1 MVYLI
6 YKLEDMPMRILI
18 KNASLVLEDRVE
30 RGDLLT
36 DGRQIV
42 QVGGI
47 IDAPADKVID
57 AAGCYVFPGFID
69 THTHFDLEVGATVT
83 ADDFV
88 SGTKAALAGGT
99 TTVLDFATQERGM
112 TLMEALHKWEKKAQ
126 NSSCNY
132 GFHMAM
138 SEWNEER
145 IAELPLMIE
154 YGVTSFKMYMV
165 YDNMRLS
172 DGVMYEAI
180 KHLAREDCVIGIHCE
195 NDDIIKARVRELK
208 AAGKT
213 ASRYH
218 AVSRP
223 NVVEAD
229 GVGRLM
235 DAAYLADG
243 PAWVV
248 HLSTKEGLAIAR
260 RARERGQEVYLE
272 SCPQYLV
279 LEEGMYDA
287 PDGAK
292 FVMSPPLRSRAD
304 QEALLK
310 AMGTGEID
318 WIGTDHCSFTMEQKA
333 AGKDDFSKTPNGGA
347 GVQNRAQIIYTRAVQ
362 GGYIDLV
369 QMGQLLSTRAAKL
382 FGMYPRKGTLQTGS
396 DADIVIFDPN
406 AHHTIHA
413 ATNLHNCDNSPF
425 EGYEAAGRTRDVILN
440 GTLVVEN
447 GRLVAEGKGEYV
459 HRDRCRRYRK

>member
-1 MVYLI
+1 
-6 YKLEDMPMRILI
+6 MRILI
-18 KNASLVLEDRVE
+18 KNAFLVLEDRVE
-30 RGDLLT
+30 QGDLLT
-36 DGRQIV
+36 DGRMIS
-42 QVGGI
+42 QVGGV
-47 IDAPADKVID
+47 IDETCDKVID
-57 AAGCYVFPGFID
+57 AKGCYVFPGFID
-69 THTHFDLEVGATVT
+69 THTHFDLEVGSTVT

-88 SGTKAALAGGT
+88 TGTKAAVVGGT

-112 TLMEALHKWEKKAQ
+112 TLMEAFQKWENKAK

-138 SEWNEER
+138 SEWNEAR
-145 IAELPLMIE
+145 IAEIPLMIE
-154 YGVTSFKMYMV
+154 NGVTSFKMYMV

-180 KHLAREDCVIGIHCE
+180 KYLAKEDCIIGIHCE
-195 NDDIIKARVRELK
+195 NDDILKARVRELK

-213 ASRYH
+213 GSRYH

-223 NVVEAD
+223 NIVEAD

-235 DAAYLADG
+235 DAAYLAGG

-279 LEEGMYDA
+279 LEESMYDA

-292 FVMSPPLRSRAD
+292 FIMSPPLRSKDD

-310 AMGTGEID
+310 AMAAGEID
-318 WIGTDHCSFTMEQKA
+318 WIGTDHCSFTMAQKA
-333 AGKDDFSKTPNGGA
+333 VGKDDFSKTPNGGA
-347 GVQNRAQIIYTRAVQ
+347 GVQNRAEIVYTRAVK
-362 GGYIDLV
+362 GGYLDIV
-369 QMGQLLSTRAAKL
+369 EMGQLLSIRAAKL
-382 FGMYPRKGTLQTGS
+382 FGLYPRKGALQAGS
-396 DADIVIFDPN
+396 DADIVIFDPD
-406 AHHTIHA
+406 APHAIHA
-413 ATNLHNCDNSPF
+413 ATNLHNCDNSPY
-425 EGYEAAGRTRDVILN
+425 EGYEAAGKARDVLLN
-440 GTLVVEN
+440 GQLVVEN
-447 GRLVAEGKGEYV
+447 GQLVAPGKGEYV
-459 HRDRCRRYRK
+459 HRDRCGRYRK

>member
-1 MVYLI
+1 
-6 YKLEDMPMRILI
+6 MRILI
-18 KNASLVLEDRVE
+18 KNASLVFEDRVE
-30 RGDLLT
+30 KGDLLT
-36 DGRQIV
+36 DGRRIV
-42 QVGGI
+42 QAGGVV
-47 IDAPADKVID
+47 DEPAEKVID
-57 AAGCYVFPGFID
+57 AEGCYVFPGFID
-69 THTHFDLEVGATVT
+69 THTHFDLEVGNTVT

-88 SGTKAALAGGT
+88 TGTKAAVVGGT

-112 TLMEALHKWEKKAQ
+112 TMMEAYRKWERKAQ

-132 GFHMAM
+132 GFHMAV
-138 SEWNEER
+138 SEWNVDR
-145 IAELPLMIE
+145 IAEIPLMIE
-154 YGVTSFKMYMV
+154 NGVTSFKMYMV

-180 KHLAREDCVIGIHCE
+180 KRLAGEDCIIGIHCE
-195 NDDIIKARVRELK
+195 NDDIIKARILELK

-235 DAAYLADG
+235 DAAYLAGG

-279 LEEGMYDA
+279 LEESMYDA

-292 FVMSPPLRSRAD
+292 YVMSPPLRSKAD
-304 QEALLK
+304 QEALLN
-310 AMGTGEID
+310 AMGSREID
-318 WIGTDHCSFTMEQKA
+318 WIGTDHCSFTMAQKA

-347 GVQNRAQIIYTRAVQ
+347 GVQNRAEIVYTRAVQ
-362 GGYIDLV
+362 GGYIDMIA
-369 QMGQLLSTRAAKL
+369 MGQLLSTRAAKL
-382 FGMYPRKGTLQTGS
+382 FGMYPKKGTLQAGS
-396 DADIVIFDPN
+396 DADIVIFDPD
-406 AHHTIHA
+406 APHTIHA
-413 ATNLHNCDNSPF
+413 AANLHNCDNSPY
-425 EGYEAAGRTRDVILN
+425 EGYEAAGKTRDVILN
-440 GTLVVEN
+440 GELVVEN
-447 GRLVAEGKGEYV
+447 GKLVLPGQGQYV
-459 HRDRCRRYRK
+459 HRDRCGRYRK

>member
-1 MVYLI
+1 
-6 YKLEDMPMRILI
+6 MRILI
-18 KNASLVLEDRVE
+18 KNASLVFEDRVE
-30 RGDLLT
+30 KGDLLT
-36 DGRQIV
+36 DGRIIAQA
-42 QVGGI
+42 GGFI
-47 IDAPADKVID
+47 DEPCDTMIDAQ
-57 AAGCYVFPGFID
+57 GCYVFPGFID
-69 THTHFDLEVGATVT
+69 THTHFDLEVGSTVT

-88 SGTKAALAGGT
+88 TGTRAAVAGGT

-112 TLMEALHKWEKKAQ
+112 TLMEAFHKWENKAK

-138 SEWNEER
+138 SEWNEAR
-145 IAELPLMIE
+145 IAEIPLMIE
-154 YGVTSFKMYMV
+154 NGVTSFKMYMV

-180 KHLAREDCVIGIHCE
+180 KHLAKEDCIIGIHCE
-195 NDDIIKARVRELK
+195 NDDIIKARIGELK
-208 AAGKT
+208 AAGET

-223 NVVEAD
+223 NIVEAD

-235 DAAYLADG
+235 DAACLAGG

-279 LEEGMYDA
+279 LEESMYDA

-292 FVMSPPLRSRAD
+292 YVMSPPLRSKAD
-304 QEALLK
+304 QEALLQ

-318 WIGTDHCSFTMEQKA
+318 WIGTDHCSFTMAQKA
-333 AGKDDFSKTPNGGA
+333 AGREDFSKTPNGGA
-347 GVQNRAQIIYTRAVQ
+347 GVQNRAEIIYTRAVL

-382 FGMYPRKGTLQTGS
+382 FGMYPRKGALQPGS
-396 DADIVIFDPN
+396 DADVVIFDPN
-406 AHHTIHA
+406 APHVIHA
-413 ATNLHNCDNSPF
+413 ADNLHNCDNSPY
-425 EGYEAAGRTRDVILN
+425 EGYEAAGKTRDVILN
-440 GTLVVEN
+440 GALVVKD
-447 GRLVAEGKGEYV
+447 GRLVATGLGEYV
-459 HRDRCRRYRK
+459 HRDRCGRYRK

>member
-1 MVYLI
+1 
-6 YKLEDMPMRILI
+6 MRILI
-18 KNASLVLEDRVE
+18 RNASLVLEDRVE
-30 RGDLLT
+30 KGDLLT
-36 DGRQIV
+36 EGRRIV
-42 QVGGI
+42 QVGGS
-47 IDAPADKVID
+47 IDTDADKVID
-57 AAGCYVFPGFID
+57 AEGCYVFPGFID
-69 THTHFDLEVGATVT
+69 THTHFDLEVGSTVT

-88 SGTKAALAGGT
+88 TGTRAAVVGGT

-112 TLMEALHKWEKKAQ
+112 TMMEAFRKWENKAQ

-132 GFHMAM
+132 GFHMAV
-138 SEWNEER
+138 SEWNEDR
-145 IAELPLMIE
+145 LAEIPLMIE
-154 YGVTSFKMYMV
+154 NGVTSFKMYMV

-172 DGVMYEAI
+172 DGVIYEAT
-180 KHLAREDCVIGIHCE
+180 KRLAQEDCIIGVHCE

-235 DAAYLADG
+235 DAAYLAGG

-279 LEEGMYDA
+279 LEERMYDA

-292 FVMSPPLRSRAD
+292 FVMSPPLRSKAD
-304 QEALLK
+304 QEALLS

-318 WIGTDHCSFTMEQKA
+318 WIGTDHCSFTMAQKA

-347 GVQNRAQIIYTRAVQ
+347 GVQNRAEIIYTRAVK
-362 GGYIDLV
+362 GGYIDMAA
-369 QMGQLLSTRAAKL
+369 MGQLLSTRAAKL
-382 FGMYPRKGTLQTGS
+382 FGMYPRKGTLRAGS
-396 DADIVIFDPN
+396 DADVVIFDPK
-406 AHHTIHA
+406 APHTIHA
-413 ATNLHNCDNSPF
+413 ATNLHNCDNSPY
-425 EGYEAAGRTRDVILN
+425 EEYEADGMTRDVILN
-440 GTLVVEN
+440 GSLVVEN
-447 GRLVAEGKGEYV
+447 GQLVDPGRGEYV
-459 HRDRCRRYRK
+459 HRDRCGRYRK

>member
-1 MVYLI
+1 
-6 YKLEDMPMRILI
+6 MRILI
-18 KNASLVLEDRVE
+18 KNASLVFEDRVE
-30 RGDLLT
+30 KGDLLT
-36 DGRQIV
+36 EGQRIV
-42 QVGGI
+42 QVGGN
-47 IDAPADKVID
+47 IDAPADQVID
-57 AAGCYVFPGFID
+57 GSGCFVFPGFID
-69 THTHFDLEVGATVT
+69 THTHFDLEVGSTVT

-88 SGTKAALAGGT
+88 SGTKAAVVGGT

-112 TLMEALHKWEKKAQ
+112 TMMDAFQKWSKKAEG
-126 NSSCNY
+126 SSCHY
-132 GFHMAM
+132 GFHMAV
-138 SEWNEER
+138 SEWNADR
-145 IAELPLMIE
+145 IAEIPRMIE
-154 YGVTSFKMYMV
+154 NGVTSFKMYMV
-165 YDNMRLS
+165 YDNMRVS
-172 DGVMYEAI
+172 DGQIYEAI
-180 KHLAREDCVIGIHCE
+180 QRLAKEDCIIGIHCE

-213 ASRYH
+213 SSRYH

-235 DAAYLADG
+235 DAAYLAKG

-279 LEEGMYDA
+279 LEESMYDE

-292 FVMSPPLRSRAD
+292 FVMSPPLRSKAD

-310 AMGTGEID
+310 AMATGEID
-318 WIGTDHCSFTMEQKA
+318 WIGTDHCSFTMAQKA

-347 GVQNRAQIIYTRAVQ
+347 GVQNRAEIVYTRAVK
-362 GGYIDLV
+362 GGFIDMV
-369 QMGQLLSTRAAKL
+369 AMGQLLSTRAAKL
-382 FGMYPRKGTLQTGS
+382 FGMYPRKGVLQAGS

-406 AHHTIHA
+406 APHTIHM
-413 ATNLHNCDNSPF
+413 ATNLHACDNSPY
-425 EGYEAAGRTRDVILN
+425 EGYEAAGMARDVILN
-440 GTLVVEN
+440 GELVVEN
-447 GRLVAEGKGEYV
+447 GKLIAAGRGEYV
-459 HRDRCRRYRK
+459 RRDRCGRYRK

>member
-1 MVYLI
+1 
-6 YKLEDMPMRILI
+6 MRILI

-30 RGDLLT
+30 LGDLIT
-36 DGRQIV
+36 DGRHIA
-42 QVGGI
+42 QVGGT
-47 IDAPADKVID
+47 IDAPADRVID

-69 THTHFDLEVGATVT
+69 THTHFDLEVGTTVT
-83 ADDFV
+83 ADDFTT
-88 SGTKAALAGGT
+88 GTRAAVVGGT

-112 TLMEALHKWEKKAQ
+112 TLMEAFYKWENKAK

-138 SEWNEER
+138 SEWNEAR

-154 YGVTSFKMYMV
+154 NGVTSFKMYMV

-172 DGVMYEAI
+172 DGIMYEAM
-180 KHLAREDCVIGIHCE
+180 KYLAKEDCIIGIHCE

-208 AAGKT
+208 AVGKT
-213 ASRYH
+213 APRYH

-229 GVGRLM
+229 GVARLM
-235 DAAYLADG
+235 DAAYLG
-243 PAWVV
+243 GSPVWVV

-260 RARERGQEVYLE
+260 QARERGQEVYLE
-272 SCPQYLV
+272 SCPQYMV
-279 LEEGMYDA
+279 LEESMYDA

-292 FVMSPPLRSRAD
+292 LVMSPPLRSKAD
-304 QEALLK
+304 QEALLE

-318 WIGTDHCSFTMEQKA
+318 WIGTDHCSFTMAQKA
-333 AGKDDFSKTPNGGA
+333 AGKNDFSKTPNGGA
-347 GVQNRAQIIYTRAVQ
+347 GVQNRAEIVYTRAVQ
-362 GGYIDLV
+362 GGYIDAV
-369 QMGQLLSTRAAKL
+369 KMGQLLSTRAAKL
-382 FGMYPRKGTLQTGS
+382 FGMYPRKGALQPGS

-406 AHHTIHA
+406 APHVIHA
-413 ATNLHNCDNSPF
+413 ATNLHNCDNSPY

-440 GTLVVEN
+440 GELVVEN
-447 GRLVAEGKGEYV
+447 GLLVASGKGEYV
-459 HRDRCRRYRK
+459 HRDRCGRYRK

>member
-1 MVYLI
+1 
-6 YKLEDMPMRILI
+6 MRILI
-18 KNASLVLEDRVE
+18 KNAFLVLEDRVE
-30 RGDLLT
+30 KGDLLT
-36 DGRQIV
+36 DGKRIA
-42 QVGGI
+42 QVGGR
-47 IDAPADKVID
+47 IDVPADKVIEAD
-57 AAGCYVFPGFID
+57 GCYVFPGFID
-69 THTHFDLEVGATVT
+69 THTHFDLEVGSTVT

-88 SGTKAALAGGT
+88 SGTRAALVGGT

-112 TLMEALHKWEKKAQ
+112 TMMDAFQKWQKKAVG
-126 NSSCNY
+126 SSCHY
-132 GFHMAM
+132 GFHMAV
-138 SEWNEER
+138 SEWNEDR
-145 IAELPLMIE
+145 IAEIPAMIE
-154 YGVTSFKMYMV
+154 NGVTSFKMYMV

-172 DGVMYEAI
+172 DGQIYEAI
-180 KHLAREDCVIGIHCE
+180 QRLAKEDCIIGIHCE
-195 NDDIIKARVRELK
+195 NDDIIKARVKELK

-235 DAAYLADG
+235 DAAYLAGG

-279 LEEGMYDA
+279 LEEKMYDE

-292 FVMSPPLRSRAD
+292 FVMSPPLRSKDD
-304 QEALLK
+304 QEALLG

-318 WIGTDHCSFTMEQKA
+318 WIGTDHCSFTMAQKA

-347 GVQNRAQIIYTRAVQ
+347 GVQNRAEIVYTRAVK
-362 GGYIDLV
+362 GGYIDMV
-369 QMGQLLSTRAAKL
+369 SMGQLLSTRAARL
-382 FGMYPRKGTLQTGS
+382 FGMYPNKGTLKAGS
-396 DADIVIFDPN
+396 DADIAIFDPN
-406 AHHTIHA
+406 APHIIHA
-413 ATNLHNCDNSPF
+413 ETNLHACDNSPY
-425 EGYEAAGRTRDVILN
+425 EGYAAAGRARDVILS
-440 GTLVVEN
+440 GTPVVEN
-447 GRLVAEGKGEYV
+447 GRLIVEGLGEYV
-459 HRDRCRRYRK
+459 HRDRCGRYRK

>member
-1 MVYLI
+1 
-6 YKLEDMPMRILI
+6 MRILI
-18 KNASLVLEDRVE
+18 KNAFLIFEDRME
-30 RGDLLT
+30 KGDLLT
-36 DGRQIV
+36 DGSIIA
-42 QVGGI
+42 QVGGT
-47 IDAPADKVID
+47 IDAACDKVID
-57 AAGCYVFPGFID
+57 GTGCCVFPGFID
-69 THTHFDLEVGATVT
+69 THTHFDLEVGSTVT

-88 SGTKAALAGGT
+88 TGTRAALVGGT

-112 TLMEALHKWEKKAQ
+112 TMMDAFRKWSKKAKD
-126 NSSCNY
+126 SSCNY
-132 GFHMAM
+132 GFHMAV

-145 IAELPLMIE
+145 IAEIPLMME
-154 YGVTSFKMYMV
+154 NGVTSFKMYMV
-165 YDNMRLS
+165 YDNMRVS
-172 DGVMYEAI
+172 DGQIYEAI
-180 KHLAREDCVIGIHCE
+180 RRLAREDCIIGIHCE
-195 NDDIIKARVRELK
+195 NDDIIKSRVKELK

-213 ASRYH
+213 ASRFH

-235 DAAYLADG
+235 DAAYLAGG

-279 LEEGMYDA
+279 LEESMYDA

-304 QEALLK
+304 QEALLN

-318 WIGTDHCSFTMEQKA
+318 WIGTDHCSFTMAQKA

-347 GVQNRAQIIYTRAVQ
+347 GVQNRAEIIYTRAVR
-362 GGYIDLV
+362 GGYIDMIA
-369 QMGQLLSTRAAKL
+369 MGQLLSTRAARL
-382 FGMYPRKGTLQTGS
+382 FGMYPRKGVLQAGS
-396 DADIVIFDPN
+396 DADIVVFDPN
-406 AHHTIHA
+406 APHAIHA
-413 ATNLHNCDNSPF
+413 AANLHNCDNSPY
-425 EGYEAAGRTRDVILN
+425 EGYEAAGMTRDVILN
-440 GTLVVEN
+440 GTLVVE
-447 GRLVAEGKGEYV
+447 GGKLVAAGKGKYV
-459 HRDRCRRYRK
+459 HRDRCGRYRK

>member
-1 MVYLI
+1 MNMQQEGI
-6 YKLEDMPMRILI
+6 DMRILI
-18 KNASLVLEDRVE
+18 KNASLVFEDRVE
-30 RGDLLT
+30 KGDLLT
-36 DGRQIV
+36 EGQRIV
-42 QVGGI
+42 QVGGN
-47 IDAPADKVID
+47 IDAPADQVID
-57 AAGCYVFPGFID
+57 GSGCFVFPGFID
-69 THTHFDLEVGATVT
+69 THTHFDLEVGSTVT

-88 SGTKAALAGGT
+88 SGTKAAVVGGT

-112 TLMEALHKWEKKAQ
+112 TMMDAFQKWSKKAEG
-126 NSSCNY
+126 SSCHY
-132 GFHMAM
+132 GFHMAV
-138 SEWNEER
+138 SEWNEDR
-145 IAELPLMIE
+145 IAEIPRMIE
-154 YGVTSFKMYMV
+154 NGVTSFKMYMV
-165 YDNMRLS
+165 YDNMRVS
-172 DGVMYEAI
+172 DGQIYEAI
-180 KHLAREDCVIGIHCE
+180 QRLAKEDCIIGIHCE

-213 ASRYH
+213 SSRYH

-235 DAAYLADG
+235 DAAYLAKG

-279 LEEGMYDA
+279 LEESMYDE

-292 FVMSPPLRSRAD
+292 FVMSPPLRSKAD

-310 AMGTGEID
+310 AMATGEID
-318 WIGTDHCSFTMEQKA
+318 WIGTDHCSFTMAQKA

-347 GVQNRAQIIYTRAVQ
+347 GVQNRAEIVYTRAVK
-362 GGYIDLV
+362 GGYIDMV
-369 QMGQLLSTRAAKL
+369 AMGQLLSTRAAKL
-382 FGMYPRKGTLQTGS
+382 FGMYPRKGVLQAGS

-406 AHHTIHA
+406 APHTIHE
-413 ATNLHNCDNSPF
+413 ATNLHACDNSPY
-425 EGYEAAGRTRDVILN
+425 EGYAAAGMARDVILN
-440 GTLVVEN
+440 GELVVAKGKLIAA
-447 GRLVAEGKGEYV
+447 GRGEYV
-459 HRDRCRRYRK
+459 RRDRCGRYRK

>member
-1 MVYLI
+1 
-6 YKLEDMPMRILI
+6 MRILI
-18 KNASLVLEDRVE
+18 KNAFLVLEDRVE
-30 RGDLLT
+30 QGDLLT
-36 DGRQIV
+36 DGRMIS
-42 QVGGI
+42 QVGGV
-47 IDAPADKVID
+47 IDETCDKVID
-57 AAGCYVFPGFID
+57 AKGCYVFPGFID
-69 THTHFDLEVGATVT
+69 THTHFDLEVGSTVT

-88 SGTKAALAGGT
+88 TGTKAAVVGGT

-112 TLMEALHKWEKKAQ
+112 TLMEAFQKWENKAK

-138 SEWNEER
+138 SEWNEAR
-145 IAELPLMIE
+145 IAEIPLMIE
-154 YGVTSFKMYMV
+154 NGVTSFKMYMV

-180 KHLAREDCVIGIHCE
+180 KYLAKEDCIIGIHCE
-195 NDDIIKARVRELK
+195 NDDILKARVRELK

-213 ASRYH
+213 GSRYH

-223 NVVEAD
+223 NIVEAD

-235 DAAYLADG
+235 DAAYLAGG

-279 LEEGMYDA
+279 LEENMYDA

-292 FVMSPPLRSRAD
+292 FVMSPPLRSKAD

-310 AMGTGEID
+310 AMAAGEID
-318 WIGTDHCSFTMEQKA
+318 WIGTDHCSFTMAQKA

-347 GVQNRAQIIYTRAVQ
+347 GVQNRAEIVYTRAVK
-362 GGYIDLV
+362 GGYLDMV
-369 QMGQLLSTRAAKL
+369 EMGQLLSTRAAKL
-382 FGMYPRKGTLQTGS
+382 FGMYPRKGALQAGS
-396 DADIVIFDPN
+396 DADVVVFDPD
-406 AHHTIHA
+406 APHAIHT
-413 ATNLHNCDNSPF
+413 ATNLHNCDNSPY
-425 EGYEAAGRTRDVILN
+425 EGYEAAGKARDVVLN
-440 GTLVVEN
+440 GQLVVEN
-447 GRLVAEGKGEYV
+447 GQLVTPGKGEYV
-459 HRDRCRRYRK
+459 HRDRCDRYRR

>member
-1 MVYLI
+1 
-6 YKLEDMPMRILI
+6 MRILI
-18 KNASLVLEDRVE
+18 KNAFLVLEDRVE
-30 RGDLLT
+30 QGDLLI
-36 DGRQIV
+36 DGRTIA
-42 QVGGI
+42 QVGGV
-47 IDAPADKVID
+47 IDETCDKVID
-57 AAGCYVFPGFID
+57 AKGCYVFPGFID
-69 THTHFDLEVGATVT
+69 THTHFDLEVGSTVT

-88 SGTKAALAGGT
+88 TGTKAAVAGGT

-112 TLMEALHKWEKKAQ
+112 TLMEAFQKWENKAK

-138 SEWNEER
+138 SEWNEAR
-145 IAELPLMIE
+145 IAEIPLMIE
-154 YGVTSFKMYMV
+154 NGVTSFKMYMV

-180 KHLAREDCVIGIHCE
+180 KYLAKEDCIIGIHCE
-195 NDDIIKARVRELK
+195 NDDILKARVRELK

-213 ASRYH
+213 GSRYH

-223 NVVEAD
+223 NIVEAD

-235 DAAYLADG
+235 DAAYLAGG

-279 LEEGMYDA
+279 LEESMYDA

-292 FVMSPPLRSRAD
+292 FIMSPPLRSKDD

-310 AMGTGEID
+310 AMAAGEID
-318 WIGTDHCSFTMEQKA
+318 WIGTDHCSFTMAQKA
-333 AGKDDFSKTPNGGA
+333 VGKDDFSKTPNGGA
-347 GVQNRAQIIYTRAVQ
+347 GVQNRAEIVYTRAVK
-362 GGYIDLV
+362 GGYLDIV
-369 QMGQLLSTRAAKL
+369 EMGQLLSIRAAKL
-382 FGMYPRKGTLQTGS
+382 FGLYPRKGALQAGS
-396 DADIVIFDPN
+396 DADIVIFDPD
-406 AHHTIHA
+406 APHAIHA
-413 ATNLHNCDNSPF
+413 ATNLHNCDNSPY
-425 EGYEAAGRTRDVILN
+425 EGYEAAGKARDVLLN
-440 GTLVVEN
+440 GQLVVEN
-447 GRLVAEGKGEYV
+447 GQLIAPGKGEYV
-459 HRDRCRRYRK
+459 HRDRCGRYRK